1 MIFLLRSDTPTLAGT
16 SRCHFSGGK
25 RGVKRKEEIKI
36 MLPLSVSCDFSVID
50 LESSS
55 ELMAAVDLA
64 LTLNMVPT

>member
-1 MIFLLRSDTPTLAGT
+1 M
-16 SRCHFSGGK
+16 
-25 RGVKRKEEIKI
+25 KRKEEIKI